1 MYRFFKTNK
10 KDQNKPQQVCIKGA
24 MNKLNDLHILLF
36 SISSTSNR
44 KITKNIMKV
53 IANASNF
60 NISSFFCSEN
70 SQSNMENI
78 LWDNNL
84 FILI

>member
-1 MYRFFKTNK
+1 
-10 KDQNKPQQVCIKGA
+10 
-24 MNKLNDLHILLF
+24 
-36 SISSTSNR
+36 
-44 KITKNIMKV
+44 MKV